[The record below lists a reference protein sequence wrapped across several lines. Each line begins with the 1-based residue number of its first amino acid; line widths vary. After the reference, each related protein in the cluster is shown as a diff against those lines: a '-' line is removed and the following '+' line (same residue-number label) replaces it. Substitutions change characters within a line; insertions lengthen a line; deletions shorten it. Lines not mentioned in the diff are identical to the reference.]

1 MAMTYDAFLD
11 QMKKDLE
18 AGFAEDLPAKYS
30 QVKIGIRDVEKLQG
44 ESYRGISFRV
54 GDAPIEGNL
63 NIQQA
68 YQAHEAGVPYESILR
83 DTQEAII
90 QQVDRMPQ
98 FNIGE
103 ISDYASMK
111 ANLMM
116 ELIPQKGNEERLAE
130 VPHQKVE
137 DMALIY
143 RMDMGDSPGGKMT
156 SVVTNQ
162 NMLAYGITAEQLH
175 QDAMENAPESHPA
188 SLRSMREVMAGMM
201 GMEPDPPMP
210 GEPVMLVA
218 TTRDSFMG
226 ASVIQYPGFMEQAAE
241 QVGGDFFVLPSSIH
255 EVLIIPDD
263 GHQDY
268 HELEAMVQSI
278 NQAEVAPADRLSDHV
293 YHYDQTDRVFELAEK
308 TAGRKLEQKLAKKAE
323 QRDPAEKK
331 SSVLAQLGEKKR
343 EAMEHAPKA
352 KASGR
357 AVPEAAL

>member
-1 MAMTYDAFLD
+1 
-11 QMKKDLE
+11 
-18 AGFAEDLPAKYS
+18 
-30 QVKIGIRDVEKLQG
+30 
-44 ESYRGISFRV
+44 
-54 GDAPIEGNL
+54 
-63 NIQQA
+63 
-68 YQAHEAGVPYESILR
+68 
-83 DTQEAII
+83 
-90 QQVDRMPQ
+90 
-98 FNIGE
+98 
-103 ISDYASMK
+103 
-111 ANLMM
+111 
-116 ELIPQKGNEERLAE
+116 
-130 VPHQKVE
+130 VE

>member
-63 NIQQA
+63 NMQQA

-83 DTQEAII
+83 DTQEAIM

-103 ISDYASMK
+103 ISDYESMK

-175 QDAMENAPESHPA
+175 QDAIENAPESHPA

-241 QVGGDFFVLPSSIH
+241 QVGDGGEAVRLLDA
-255 EVLIIPDD
+255 EAPD
-263 GHQDY
+263 
-268 HELEAMVQSI
+268 A
-278 NQAEVAPADRLSDHV
+278 
-293 YHYDQTDRVFELAEK
+293 
-308 TAGRKLEQKLAKKAE
+308 
-323 QRDPAEKK
+323 
-331 SSVLAQLGEKKR
+331 R
-343 EAMEHAPKA
+343 EARDGPLRARGDHEGLFYGGFGDPV
-352 KASGR
+352 SGLYG
-357 AVPEAAL
+357 AGG